1 MISRTRTQVD
11 WPRKILAENTEKRP
25 KIELFHSKNLPE
37 WDQILPKLNI
47 FALQSHQSH
56 HPTQTG
62 HRGLLDKGPLMDS
75 LQDLVMGH
83 ILFRLF

>member
-1 MISRTRTQVD
+1 MILRTRTQVD
-11 WPRKILAENTEKRP
+11 WPPKSLAENSEKGP
-25 KIELFHSKNLPE
+25 KNELFHSKNLPK

-62 HRGLLDKGPLMDS
+62 QNWTFSFLAKNTFILD
-75 LQDLVMGH
+75 
-83 ILFRLF
+83 RLAEMV

>member
-11 WPRKILAENTEKRP
+11 WLPKSLAENSKKGP
-25 KIELFHSKNLPE
+25 KNELFHSKNLPE

-62 HRGLLDKGPLMDS
+62 QNWTFSFLAKNAFILD
-75 LQDLVMGH
+75 
-83 ILFRLF
+83 RLAEMV

>member
-11 WPRKILAENTEKRP
+11 WPPKILSENTEKGP
-25 KIELFHSKNLPE
+25 KNELFHSKNLPE

-62 HRGLLDKGPLMDS
+62 QNWTFSFLAKNTFILD
-75 LQDLVMGH
+75 
-83 ILFRLF
+83 RLAEMV